1 MPRMDEAIESKPLE
15 PAAPPAGPAPR
26 ARRGGFGW
34 LIGVLALGAAAY
46 AVWQVSRLEHAL
58 SDSRA
63 TGLDRVEARLQP
75 LAQSVDQL
83 RRDVE
88 AIRARVADGDGVNRS
103 LREEVLGLGERSRNL
118 EDAVA
123 NLADQRLSSRD
134 AIALNEAEY
143 LLLIARQRL
152 ELFQDA
158 QGALTAYRLA
168 DGALAAAENPLYAST
183 RQTIAAE
190 IAALTAAHPA
200 DTQSVLGTL
209 EQVRTAVAG
218 WPVKSIQTPDAP
230 AADSRFA
237 RMFGAF
243 VRVSRDGAPTQD
255 GRDPTLLRSLIAID
269 LRRAEAAVLARDEAA
284 YRQALSSAQDSIRL
298 AFDSGDA
305 AVGSGLEQL
314 DQLAATPLA
323 PALPELGTALR
334 ELRNLR
340 ATRALS
346 QPATPAAEPPTE
358 HAPAAAGGEPGP
370 DGAGA

>member
-1 MPRMDEAIESKPLE
+1 MLRMDEAIESKLPE
-15 PAAPPAGPAPR
+15 PAAPPAGPAR
-26 ARRGGFGW
+26 HARRGALGW
-34 LIGVLALGAAAY
+34 LIGVLALGGAAY
-46 AVWQVSRLEHAL
+46 AVWQVGRLEHAL
-58 SDSRA
+58 SDSRSS
-63 TGLDRVEARLQP
+63 GLDRVEARLQP
-75 LAQSVDQL
+75 LAQSIDQL
-83 RRDVE
+83 RRDIE

-152 ELFQDA
+152 ELFHDA
-158 QGALTAYRLA
+158 PGALTAYRLA

-190 IAALTAAHPA
+190 IEALAAARPA
-200 DTQSVLGTL
+200 DTQTVLGTL
-209 EQVRTAVAG
+209 EQVRTAVAT
-218 WPVKSIQTPDAP
+218 WPVRSIETRDAP

-237 RMFGAF
+237 RLFGAF
-243 VRVSRDGAPTQD
+243 VRVSRDGMPSQD
-255 GRDPTLLRSLIAID
+255 SRDPGLLRSLVAID
-269 LRRAEAAVLARDEAA
+269 LRSAEAAVLARDEAA
-284 YRQALSSAQDSIRL
+284 YRRALNSAQAGIRL
-298 AFDSGDA
+298 AFDPGDA
-305 AVGSGLEQL
+305 SVGSGLDQL

-346 QPATPAAEPPTE
+346 QPAVPAADPPAE
-358 HAPAAAGGEPGP
+358 RAPAATGEPGP

>member
-1 MPRMDEAIESKPLE
+1 MDEAIESKLPQ
-15 PAAPPAGPAPR
+15 PAAAPAGPSPR

-34 LIGVLALGAAAY
+34 LLGVLALGGAAY
-46 AVWQVSRLEHAL
+46 AVWQVGRLEQAL
-58 SDSRA
+58 SDSSTA
-63 TGLDRVEARLQP
+63 GLERVEARLQP

-83 RRDVE
+83 RRDLE

-158 QGALTAYRLA
+158 QGALAAYRLA
-168 DGALAAAENPLYAST
+168 DGALAAAENPLYVST

-190 IAALTAAHPA
+190 IAALAAAHPA
-200 DTQSVLGTL
+200 DTQTVLGTL
-209 EQVRTAVAG
+209 EQIRTAVTG
-218 WPVKSIQTPDAP
+218 WPVKSIQTRDTP

-255 GRDPTLLRSLIAID
+255 GRDPALLRSLIAID

-284 YRQALSSAQDSIRL
+284 YRQALGSAQAGIRL
-298 AFDSGDA
+298 AFDTGDA
-305 AVGSGLEQL
+305 AVGGGLQQL
-314 DQLAATPLA
+314 DQLAAAPLA

-346 QPATPAAEPPTE
+346 QPA
-358 HAPAAAGGEPGP
+358 APAAGAPAERAPETTDDEPVL
-370 DGAGA
+370 DGADA

>member
-1 MPRMDEAIESKPLE
+1 MDEAIESKPPE
-15 PAAPPAGPAPR
+15 PVTPPAKP
-26 ARRGGFGW
+26 ARRAQRGGLGW
-34 LIGVLALGAAAY
+34 LLGVLALGGAAY
-46 AVWQVSRLEHAL
+46 AVWQVGRLEHAL

-63 TGLDRVEARLQP
+63 AGLDRIEARLQP

-88 AIRARVADGDGVNRS
+88 AVRARVADGDGVNRS

-158 QGALTAYRLA
+158 QGALAAYRLA

-190 IAALTAAHPA
+190 IEALAAARPA
-200 DTQSVLGTL
+200 DTQTALGTL
-209 EQVRTAVAG
+209 EQVRTAAAG
-218 WPVKSIQTPDAP
+218 WPLKPVEVRDAP

-243 VRVSRDGAPTQD
+243 VRVSRDGTQASD
-255 GRDPTLLRSLIAID
+255 GRDPALQRSLIAID

-284 YRQALSSAQDSIRL
+284 YRQALSSVQAGIRS
-298 AFDSGDA
+298 AFNTHDG
-305 AVGSGLEQL
+305 AVGRGLEQL

-346 QPATPAAEPPTE
+346 QPATPAAGPAGDPAAPPT
-358 HAPAAAGGEPGP
+358 GEPGS

>member
-1 MPRMDEAIESKPLE
+1 MDEAIESKPPE
-15 PAAPPAGPAPR
+15 PGAPPAKPAPR
-26 ARRGGFGW
+26 AQRGGLGW
-34 LIGVLALGAAAY
+34 LIGLIGVLALGGAAY
-46 AVWQVSRLEHAL
+46 AVWQVSRLEQAL

-63 TGLDRVEARLQP
+63 SGLDRVEARLQP

-88 AIRARVADGDGVNRS
+88 AMRARLADGDSVNRS

-158 QGALTAYRLA
+158 PGALAAYRLA

-190 IAALTAAHPA
+190 IDALTKAHPA
-200 DTQSVLGTL
+200 DTQSVLATL
-209 EQVRTAVAG
+209 EQVRTAAAG
-218 WPVKSIQTPDAP
+218 WPTRSSGADEAP

-243 VRVSRDGAPTQD
+243 VRVSRDDAPALGA
-255 GRDPTLLRSLIAID
+255 RDPTLQRALVAID

-284 YRQALSSAQDSIRL
+284 YRQALSGAQAGIRG
-298 AFDSGDA
+298 AFDTGDA
-305 AVGSGLEQL
+305 AVGRALDQL

-346 QPATPAAEPPTE
+346 QPAATAIEPPSDP
-358 HAPAAAGGEPGP
+358 APANGEPDL